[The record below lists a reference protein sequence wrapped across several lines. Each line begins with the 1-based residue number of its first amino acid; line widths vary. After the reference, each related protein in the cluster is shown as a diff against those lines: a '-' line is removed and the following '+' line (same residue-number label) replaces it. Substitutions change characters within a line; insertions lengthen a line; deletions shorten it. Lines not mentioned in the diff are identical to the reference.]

1 MIANFLNISIEK
13 DNKDIEERIIA
24 LVDFNLLIKKSS
36 KGKNC
41 VSLIPEM
48 IFDNCQTAENTTS
61 TKSSSTDTTNNEEK
75 EFRESQQ

>member
-48 IFDNCQTAENTTS
+48 ILDNCQTAENTTS